1 MMVSSSDNYSIPVLT
16 VGGLP
21 KNFLVSSMNVVAMNA
36 TRLCLSLAIIKIF
49 DLLRIFAD
57 GPNREIL
64 TPWIIF

>member
-1 MMVSSSDNYSIPVLT
+1 MVSSSDNYSIPVLT

-36 TRLCLSLAIIKIF
+36 THLCLSLAIIKTF
-49 DLLRIFAD
+49 DLNFAD

-64 TPWIIF
+64 TP

>member
-16 VGGLP
+16 VGWLP

-36 TRLCLSLAIIKIF
+36 TRLCLSLAIIKNF